1 MNKSTSKAKKNPFSK
16 ESPAY
21 QPWEEK
27 NNNEL
32 WEEKMSNDWSSLCHY
47 CDSKAD
53 YESMLQEMIICKD
66 CVEQYV
72 RQEVLTEI
80 RR

>member
-1 MNKSTSKAKKNPFSK
+1 MNNST
-16 ESPAY
+16 
-21 QPWEEK
+21 
-27 NNNEL
+27 
-32 WEEKMSNDWSSLCHY
+32 SNDWSSLCHY